1 MILTA
6 ATGVARM
13 ADERNDNGPLAG
25 IKVVEL
31 GSTVAAPF
39 CCRLFA
45 DFGAEVIKVEP
56 PEGDVL
62 RWIGPRH
69 EGVGLYGASILR
81 NKRLVAVDLK
91 QPEGLALAKRLA
103 ERADIVVENF
113 RPGTLERL
121 GLGYDTLAKANPGLV
136 LVRIS
141 GFGQSGPYR
150 ERAGYGV
157 VAEAMA
163 GVRHMTG
170 DPDRPPSRVGVAM
183 TDQLT
188 AVYAAFAA
196 MMALRRREATGRG
209 QVVDAALYECAFS
222 LMEPFV
228 PAYEKVGLTPMR
240 AGSGLSDAAPNN
252 LYPTKGGGYVH
263 IAANGDA
270 VFGRLMQSIGRA
282 DLATAP
288 RYQTAADR
296 GAKKDELDHEIAAW
310 TSRRSAAEVEQTL
323 IANGVPASRAFTME
337 DIFGDEHYQAREMLP
352 SVPHPVLGSV
362 KMAGVAPKLS
372 ESPGTIRWSGG
383 RIGEHTAAVLH
394 EELGLEAEAIA
405 RLRREKVIV
414 CAEAPATAE

>member
-1 MILTA
+1 MIRDGST
-6 ATGVARM
+6 
-13 ADERNDNGPLAG
+13 DGPLAG
-25 IKVVEL
+25 IKVVEF

-45 DFGAEVIKVEP
+45 DFGADVIKVEP

-62 RWIGPRH
+62 RWIGPRQN
-69 EGVGLYGASILR
+69 GVGLYGTSILR
-81 NKRLVAVDLK
+81 NKRLVALDLK
-91 QPEGLALAKRLA
+91 RPEALAMARRLA

-121 GLGYDTLAKANPGLV
+121 GLGYEDIAKSNPGLV

-150 ERAGYGV
+150 GRAGYGV

-196 MMALRRREATGRG
+196 MMALRRRDATGRG
-209 QVVDAALYECAFS
+209 QVVDAALYECSFS
-222 LMEPFV
+222 LMEPYV
-228 PAYEKVGLTPMR
+228 PAYEKAGLMPMR
-240 AGSGLSDAAPNN
+240 AGSGLSDSAPNN
-252 LYPTKGGGYVH
+252 LYPTEGGSYVH

-270 VFGRLMQSIGRA
+270 VFNRLMESIGRA
-282 DLATAP
+282 DLAASI

-296 GAKKDELDHEIAAW
+296 GANKDELDGEIAAW
-310 TSRRSAAEVEQTL
+310 TSRHSAAEVEQKL
-323 IANGVPASRAFTME
+323 VANGVPASRVFTIE
-337 DIFGDEHYQAREMLP
+337 DIFADEHYRARNMLP
-352 SVPHPVLGSV
+352 SVPHPALGSV
-362 KMAGVAPKLS
+362 TMAGVAPKLS
-372 ESPGTIRWSGG
+372 ESPGTIRWAGG
-383 RIGEHTAAVLH
+383 RIGEHTEAVLRQ
-394 EELGLEAEAIA
+394 ELGVDKATIA
-405 RLRREKVIV
+405 RLCRERAIV
-414 CAEAPATAE
+414 CADPPVHAE

>member
-1 MILTA
+1 MIGDGCT
-6 ATGVARM
+6 
-13 ADERNDNGPLAG
+13 DGPLAG
-25 IKVVEL
+25 IKVVEF

-45 DFGAEVIKVEP
+45 DFGADVIKVEP
-56 PEGDVL
+56 PEGDVV
-62 RWIGPRH
+62 RWIGPRQD
-69 EGVGLYGASILR
+69 GVGLYGTSILR
-81 NKRLVAVDLK
+81 NKRLVALDLK
-91 QPEGLALAKRLA
+91 RPEALAMARRLA

-121 GLGYDTLAKANPGLV
+121 GLGYENLVQSNPGLV

-150 ERAGYGV
+150 GRAGYGV

-209 QVVDAALYECAFS
+209 QVVDAALYECSFS
-222 LMEPFV
+222 LMEPYV
-228 PAYEKVGLTPMR
+228 PAYEKAGLVPIR
-240 AGSGLSDAAPNN
+240 AGSGLSDSAPNN
-252 LYPTKGGGYVH
+252 LYPTEGGGYVH

-270 VFGRLMQSIGRA
+270 VFNRLMESIGRA
-282 DLATAP
+282 ELAASM

-296 GAKKDELDHEIAAW
+296 GANKDELDGEIAAW
-310 TSRRSAAEVEQTL
+310 TSRHSAAEVEQKL
-323 IANGVPASRAFTME
+323 VANGVPASRVFTIE
-337 DIFGDEHYQAREMLP
+337 DIFADEHYRARDMLP
-352 SVPHPVLGSV
+352 SVPHPALGSV
-362 KMAGVAPKLS
+362 TMAGVAPKLS
-372 ESPGTIRWSGG
+372 ESPGTIRWAGG
-383 RIGEHTAAVLH
+383 RIGEHTEAVLRQD
-394 EELGLEAEAIA
+394 LGVDTATIE
-405 RLRREKVIV
+405 RLCREKAIV
-414 CAEAPATAE
+414 CANAPVPAG

>member
-1 MILTA
+1 MKGSTS
-6 ATGVARM
+6 T
-13 ADERNDNGPLAG
+13 DGPLAG
-25 IKVVEL
+25 IRVVEF

-45 DFGAEVIKVEP
+45 DFGADVIKVEP

-62 RWIGPRH
+62 RWIGPRQD
-69 EGVGLYGASILR
+69 GVGLYGASILR
-81 NKRLVAVDLK
+81 NKRLVALDLK
-91 QPEGLALAKRLA
+91 RPEALALARRLA

-121 GLGYDTLAKANPGLV
+121 GLGYEDLSKSNPGLV

-196 MMALRRREATGRG
+196 MMALRRRDLTGRG
-209 QVVDAALYECAFS
+209 QVVDAALYECSFS
-222 LMEPFV
+222 LMEPYV
-228 PAYEKVGLTPMR
+228 PAYEKAGLMPMR
-240 AGSGLSDAAPNN
+240 AGSGLSDSAPNN
-252 LYPTKGGGYVH
+252 LYPTAGGGYVH

-270 VFGRLMQSIGRA
+270 VFVRLMQSIGQP
-282 DLATAP
+282 DLAESP

-296 GAKKDELDHEIAAW
+296 GANKDDLDREITAW
-310 TSRRSAAEVEQTL
+310 TIRHPAHEVEQRL
-323 IANGVPASRAFTME
+323 IDNGVPASRIFTMK
-337 DIFGDEHYQAREMLP
+337 DIFADEHYRARDMLP
-352 SVPHPVLGSV
+352 SVPHPQLGSV
-362 KMAGVAPKLS
+362 MMAGIAPKLS
-372 ESPGTIRWSGG
+372 ESPGTIRWPGG
-383 RIGEHTAAVLH
+383 RIGEHTEAVLKQ
-394 EELGLEAEAIA
+394 ELDLDDATIA
-405 RLRREKVIV
+405 RLHQEKSIV
-414 CAEAPATAE
+414 CATPSAAAAE